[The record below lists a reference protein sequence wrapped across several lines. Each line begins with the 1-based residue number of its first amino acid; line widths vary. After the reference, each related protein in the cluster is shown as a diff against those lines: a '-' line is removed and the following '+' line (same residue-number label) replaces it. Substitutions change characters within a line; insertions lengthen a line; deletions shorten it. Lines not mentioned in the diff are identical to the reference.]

1 MNLSPE
7 YLIRLLEKNDFVFRR
22 SKGSHRVYYNP
33 INDKTIVVP
42 YHNGKDLKKGTFM
55 TIIKQ
60 AGIEL

>member
-7 YLIRLLEKNDFVFRR
+7 YLIRLLEKNGFVFRR